1 MAVLVFNR
9 SLKCAVFHG
18 HEGTLRALFAV
29 GTSRADGLDDDGNA
43 EAILERRQTLK
54 IALSAM
60 SKVR

>member
-1 MAVLVFNR
+1 MAVLVFNG

-18 HEGTLRALFAV
+18 HAGALKTLLAV

-43 EAILERRQTLK
+43 EAILERRQTRK